1 MNIIELTDSLER
13 CPVIPAIKDGGW
25 ASALSSPAEILFYL
39 KANIITLPTKIKEA
53 HENGKKIFVHI
64 DLAEGIGKDRTG
76 IRFAKCADV
85 DGIISTRSNLIKTAS
100 EMGLLTVQR
109 FFIIDSHSV
118 LTTTDAL
125 KNSKTDMIEVMP
137 GVVPKV
143 IRDLKEQISLPIIA
157 GGLIYDESDIKMAK
171 NSGAAAVSTGATEFW
186 R

>member
-1 MNIIELTDSLER
+1 MEF
-13 CPVIPAIKDGGW
+13 KDG
-25 ASALSSPAEILFYL
+25 AVIAAVRNRESFKNAIDSNVEVIFDLAPNIFELEEKVEAAH
-39 KANIITLPTKIKEA
+39 KA
-53 HENGKKIFVHI
+53 GKKLFIHI

-137 GVVPKV
+137 GVVSKV
-143 IRDLKEQISLPIIA
+143 IKDLKERISQPIIA
-157 GGLIYDESDIKMAK
+157 GGLIDDESEIKMAK
-171 NSGAAAVSTGATEFW
+171 SSGAAAVSTGAAKFW